1 MTVNALSLDT
11 TTAPVTM
18 RTAVSKVAR
27 LLGVTMAGQEP
38 TGHDAADLLDHM
50 QGVID
55 RLPLFRNGEWCDVLL
70 EDASAYEAS
79 DGERISP
86 QGFDPVI
93 TLPTTY
99 EDDCGNT
106 RIMEDLSRVH
116 VIGDGFYV
124 WSNDLAA
131 WNKTD
136 ELTASDTFPFGSSD
150 LQGVVAL
157 TVAIAAPEYEAN
169 VSPVVQAQADAALRS
184 FSGRFYREVVVP
196 ADLGVLRLSN
206 TGYNRVWS
214 A

>member
-1 MTVNALSLDT
+1 MT
-11 TTAPVTM
+11 TM
-18 RTAVSKVAR
+18 RQAVSKVSR

-38 TGHDAADLLDHM
+38 TGHDAADILEHM

-55 RLPLFRNGEWCDVLL
+55 RLPLFRNGEWDDVLL
-70 EDASAYEAS
+70 TDASAYEAS

-106 RIMEDLSRVH
+106 KIMEDLSRVH

-124 WSNDLAA
+124 WASDLAS

-136 ELTASDTFPFGSSD
+136 SLAASDTFPFGAAD
-150 LQGVVAL
+150 LQAIIAL
-157 TVAIAAPEYEAN
+157 TVVEAAPEYEAT
-169 VSPVVQAQADAALRS
+169 VSPVTVARAQAGLNS
-184 FSGRFYREVVVP
+184 FSARFYREVISP
-196 ADLGVLRLSN
+196 PDNGVLRMSD
-206 TGYNRVWS
+206 TGYRGGFY
-214 A
+214 